1 MRWRMNL
8 VGPQAL
14 SRCKRSQSRLLFPP
28 RRVSL
33 AALPRSTISLR
44 RTPYFQHLTS
54 VPALGSGLTTGA
66 VICRPPR
73 HRIRDAARARIIFL
87 CLPGVTARCAFTTG
101 LLSVTR
107 ASAGSRIPRAVPAE
121 LSQNQKSEIKNP
133 KSNIKPPQLLYNELQ
148 KSPLF
153 SGLLKCYL
161 RRLRRCCG

>member
-1 MRWRMNL
+1 MNL
-8 VGPQAL
+8 VEPQAI
-14 SRCKRSQSRLLFPP
+14 SRCERLQSRLLFPP

-54 VPALGSGLTTGA
+54 VPALGSVLTTGA

-101 LLSVTR
+101 LLSGVPPGLSN
-107 ASAGSRIPRAVPAE
+107 SAGVCPPNFEPA
-121 LSQNQKSEIKNP
+121 LVRVAYGS
-133 KSNIKPPQLLYNELQ
+133 L
-148 KSPLF
+148 
-153 SGLLKCYL
+153 G
-161 RRLRRCCG
+161 R